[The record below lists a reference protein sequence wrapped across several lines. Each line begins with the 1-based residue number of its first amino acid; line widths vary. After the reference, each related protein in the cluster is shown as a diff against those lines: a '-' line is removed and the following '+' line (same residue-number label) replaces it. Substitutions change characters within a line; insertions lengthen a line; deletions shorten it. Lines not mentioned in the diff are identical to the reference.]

1 MRRAFEDKDVDG
13 VVVPTPE
20 HWHPLSTVWAC
31 QVGKDVYVEKSH
43 P

>member
-1 MRRAFEDKDVDG
+1 VA
-13 VVVPTPE
+13 TPE

-31 QVGKDVYVEKSH
+31 QAGKDVYVEKRH